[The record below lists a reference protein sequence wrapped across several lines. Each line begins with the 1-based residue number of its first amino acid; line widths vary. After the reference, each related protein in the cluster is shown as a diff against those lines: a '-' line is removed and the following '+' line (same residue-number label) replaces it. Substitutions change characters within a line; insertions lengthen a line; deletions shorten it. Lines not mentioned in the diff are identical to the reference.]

1 MRRAIQSTIVV
12 FCLLVSGLVQ
22 AAAHQPMIKET
33 SPYSV
38 HKTMDRLVD
47 ELNKRHI
54 RVFARIDYQAN
65 AEDISVILRPE
76 TLLIFSKVSHSTQ
89 LVKEAP
95 MFGVYMPMR
104 VLAWQDATGQVWIG
118 YNDITKAAPQY
129 DLSPDDPTVQVMSH
143 GLALLCNIATGREEA
158 TP

>member
-1 MRRAIQSTIVV
+1 MRRMIQSTIVILG
-12 FCLLVSGLVQ
+12 LLVSGLVQ
-22 AAAHQPMIKET
+22 AAHQPMIKET

-38 HKTMDRLVD
+38 NETMDRLVS

-54 RVFARIDYQAN
+54 HIFARIDYQAN
-65 AEDISVILRPE
+65 ARDVGVNIRPE
-76 TLLIFSKVSHSTQ
+76 TLLIFSKLSHSTP

-95 MFGVYMPMR
+95 MFGVYLPMR
-104 VLAWQDATGQVWIG
+104 VLAWQDANGQVWIG

-129 DLSPDDPTVQVMSH
+129 DLDPFDPMIQVMSD
-143 GLALLCNIATGREEA
+143 GLALLCDIATGRKAA

>member
-1 MRRAIQSTIVV
+1 MIQSTIVILG
-12 FCLLVSGLVQ
+12 LLVSGLVQ
-22 AAAHQPMIKET
+22 AAHQPMIKET

-38 HKTMDRLVD
+38 NETMDRLVS

-54 RVFARIDYQAN
+54 RIFARIDYQAN
-65 AEDISVILRPE
+65 AKDVGVNIRPE
-76 TLLIFSKVSHSTQ
+76 TLLIFSKLSHSTQ

-95 MFGVYMPMR
+95 MFGVYLPMR
-104 VLAWQDATGQVWIG
+104 VLAWQDASGQVWIG

-129 DLSPDDPTVQVMSH
+129 DVSPDNPMVQVMSR
-143 GLALLCNIATGREEA
+143 GLELLCNIATGREDA